1 MDIFTVIAENRI
13 REAMLRGEFDDL
25 PCRGRPLEID
35 DLSHVPEELRA
46 GYILLK
52 NAGVLPEELQLKKE
66 IMTLQKLLDCCYDD
80 RAEESEINRLRKKLN
95 EKVLRYDMIMEKRGM
110 GSNHALSYYKNKIY
124 KKLGGY

>member
-13 REAMLRGEFDDL
+13 REAMSKGEFENL
-25 PCRGRPLEID
+25 PCQGKPLEID

-52 NAGVLPEELQLKKE
+52 NAGVLPEEIQLKKE
-66 IMTLQKLLDCCYDD
+66 IITLQKLIDCCYDD
-80 RAEESEINRLRKKLN
+80 RADDNEIKHLRRKLN
-95 EKVLRYDMIMEKRGM
+95 EKMLRYDMIMEKRNT
-110 GSNHALSYYKNKIY
+110 GSNHALGLYKNKIY